1 MTCNSCHNHGGGM
14 YDEDLLKHGLSV
26 PNPPFGNASKG
37 GLSKG
42 LLIVGGLVLGA
53 VILTKWSKT

>member
-14 YDEDLLKHGLSV
+14 YDEYLLKHGFSIQ
-26 PNPPFGNASKG
+26 NPLFGKNSEG

-42 LLIVGGLVLGA
+42 LLIVGGLILGA